1 MSTRILVVYH
11 VPANVEVLVSIL
23 ARGYD
28 VISTA
33 ADGLEALAKIEAEK
47 PDIVLLDVMLPKL
60 DGFEVCRRIRADPA
74 TAHILVVMV
83 CADNAANL
91 RVESLEAGADD
102 FVALPI
108 SPLDELL
115 RVIMRAEVARGL
127 R

>member
-83 CADNAANL
+83 CGANL

>member
-47 PDIVLLDVMLPKL
+47 PDIVLLDVILPKL

-74 TAHILVVMV
+74 TAHILVVIV
-83 CADNAANL
+83 CAANL

-115 RVIMRAEVARGL
+115 QVIMRDEVARGL

>member
-1 MSTRILVVYH
+1 MSSRILVVYH

-47 PDIVLLDVMLPKL
+47 PDIVLLDVILPKL

-83 CADNAANL
+83 CAANL

-115 RVIMRAEVARGL
+115 QVIMRAEVARGL

>member
-1 MSTRILVVYH
+1 MSQRTSKCS
-11 VPANVEVLVSIL
+11 SIL

-47 PDIVLLDVMLPKL
+47 PDIVLLDVILPKL

-83 CADNAANL
+83 CAANL

-108 SPLDELL
+108 SPLDEFLQ
-115 RVIMRAEVARGL
+115 VIMRAEVARGL

>member
-1 MSTRILVVYH
+1 MSSRILVVYH

-47 PDIVLLDVMLPKL
+47 PDIVLLDVILPKL

-74 TAHILVVMV
+74 TAHILVIMV
-83 CADNAANL
+83 CAANL

-115 RVIMRAEVARGL
+115 QVIMRAEVARGL

>member
-83 CADNAANL
+83 CGANL

-115 RVIMRAEVARGL
+115 QVIMRAEVARGL